1 MRLKYFLRGVGI
13 GILVTTIILT
23 VTHSSERRMS
33 DSEVIDR
40 AIELG
45 MSFSASHSG
54 QQSSTE
60 EASSEES
67 SAGQENSGDDVTDDL
82 QHESEAETEM
92 WSQSPS
98 ETASELA
105 GDGEALPGKE
115 SEAVTGMTTQA
126 TTETTETTETIETTE
141 ITETAETTTE
151 LTTEIEN
158 AGSAAGIM
166 NNEVTCTINI
176 TKGMSSRTV
185 CDMLKQNGIIED
197 AADFDRYLIKTG
209 YDDKIRVGEV
219 EVNSGMTYEELT
231 ASLYK
236 K

>member
-23 VTHSSERRMS
+23 VTHASERKMS

-60 EASSEES
+60 ESSPEES

-82 QHESEAETEM
+82 QHESETETEM
-92 WSQSPS
+92 GSQSPS
-98 ETASELA
+98 ETVSELA

-126 TTETTETTETIETTE
+126 ITETTETTET
-141 ITETAETTTE
+141 TTE
-151 LTTEIEN
+151 LTTGNDN
-158 AGSAAGIM
+158 AGSAAGVM

-176 TKGMSSRTV
+176 TRGMSSRTV

-231 ASLYK
+231 ALLYK

>member
-23 VTHSSERRMS
+23 ATHASERRMS

-54 QQSSTE
+54 QQSGTE
-60 EASSEES
+60 EASTDES
-67 SAGQENSGDDVTDDL
+67 STGQETSGDDVMDDL
-82 QHESEAETEM
+82 QHDGETETEM
-92 WSQSPS
+92 GSQSPS
-98 ETASELA
+98 ETVSESTS
-105 GDGEALPGKE
+105 DGEASPGKE

-126 TTETTETTETIETTE
+126 ITETI
-141 ITETAETTTE
+141 ETTTE
-151 LTTEIEN
+151 LTTENNN
-158 AGSAAGIM
+158 AGSAAGVM

>member
-23 VTHSSERRMS
+23 ATHASERRMS

-54 QQSSTE
+54 QQSGTE
-60 EASSEES
+60 EASSDES
-67 SAGQENSGDDVTDDL
+67 STGQETSGDDVTGDL
-82 QHESEAETEM
+82 QHDSETETEM
-92 WSQSPS
+92 GSQSPS
-98 ETASELA
+98 ETVSESTS
-105 GDGEALPGKE
+105 DGEASPGKE

-126 TTETTETTETIETTE
+126 ITETT
-141 ITETAETTTE
+141 ETTTE
-151 LTTEIEN
+151 LTTENNN
-158 AGSAAGIM
+158 ASSAAGVM

>member
-23 VTHSSERRMS
+23 ATHASERRMS
-33 DSEVIDR
+33 DSEVIDM

-45 MSFSASHSG
+45 LSFSASHTG
-54 QQSSTE
+54 QQSGTE
-60 EASSEES
+60 EASTDES
-67 SAGQENSGDDVTDDL
+67 STGQETSGDDVMDDL
-82 QHESEAETEM
+82 QHDGETETEM
-92 WSQSPS
+92 GSQSPS
-98 ETASELA
+98 ETVSESTS
-105 GDGEALPGKE
+105 DGEASPGKE

-126 TTETTETTETIETTE
+126 ITETT
-141 ITETAETTTE
+141 ETTTE
-151 LTTEIEN
+151 LTTENNN
-158 AGSAAGIM
+158 AGSAAGVM

>member
-23 VTHSSERRMS
+23 ATHASERRMS

-82 QHESEAETEM
+82 QHESETETEM
-92 WSQSPS
+92 GSQSPS
-98 ETASELA
+98 ETVSELA

-126 TTETTETTETIETTE
+126 TTET
-141 ITETAETTTE
+141 AETTTE
-151 LTTEIEN
+151 LTTENEN
-158 AGSAAGIM
+158 DGSAAGVM
-166 NNEVTCTINI
+166 NNEVTCTISI

>member
-23 VTHSSERRMS
+23 ATHASERRMS

-60 EASSEES
+60 ESSTEES
-67 SAGQENSGDDVTDDL
+67 SAGRENAGDDVTDDL
-82 QHESEAETEM
+82 QHESETETEM
-92 WSQSPS
+92 GSQSPS
-98 ETASELA
+98 ETVSEST
-105 GDGEALPGKE
+105 GDGEVLPGKE

-126 TTETTETTETIETTE
+126 ITETT
-141 ITETAETTTE
+141 ETTTE
-151 LTTEIEN
+151 LTTENNN
-158 AGSAAGIM
+158 AGSAAGVM

>member
-1 MRLKYFLRGVGI
+1 MKLKYFLRGVGI

-23 VTHSSERRMS
+23 ITHASERRMS

-54 QQSSTE
+54 QQSGTE
-60 EASSEES
+60 EESPDES
-67 SAGQENSGDDVTDDL
+67 STGQETSGDDVTDDL
-82 QHESEAETEM
+82 QNETETEPG
-92 WSQSPS
+92 SQSPS
-98 ETASELA
+98 ETVSESTSN
-105 GDGEALPGKE
+105 GEASTGKV

-126 TTETTETTETIETTE
+126 ITETTETTET
-141 ITETAETTTE
+141 TTE
-151 LTTEIEN
+151 LTTGNDN
-158 AGSAAGIM
+158 AGSAAGVM

-231 ASLYK
+231 ALLYK

>member
-23 VTHSSERRMS
+23 ATHASERRMS

-60 EASSEES
+60 ESSPEES

-82 QHESEAETEM
+82 QHESETETEM
-92 WSQSPS
+92 GSQSPS
-98 ETASELA
+98 ETVSELA

-126 TTETTETTETIETTE
+126 TTETT
-141 ITETAETTTE
+141 TE
-151 LTTEIEN
+151 LTTENEN
-158 AGSAAGIM
+158 DGSAAGVM
-166 NNEVTCTINI
+166 NNEVTCTISI

-231 ASLYK
+231 ALLYK

>member
-23 VTHSSERRMS
+23 ATHASERRMS

-54 QQSSTE
+54 QQSGTE
-60 EASSEES
+60 EASSDES
-67 SAGQENSGDDVTDDL
+67 STGQETSGDDVTDDL
-82 QHESEAETEM
+82 QHDGETETEM
-92 WSQSPS
+92 GSQSPS
-98 ETASELA
+98 ETVSESTS
-105 GDGEALPGKE
+105 DGEASPGKE
-115 SEAVTGMTTQA
+115 SEAVTGMTTKA
-126 TTETTETTETIETTE
+126 ITETTETTET
-141 ITETAETTTE
+141 TTE
-151 LTTEIEN
+151 LTTENNN
-158 AGSAAGIM
+158 AGSAAGVM

>member
-23 VTHSSERRMS
+23 ATHASERRMS

-54 QQSSTE
+54 QQSGTE
-60 EASSEES
+60 EASTDES
-67 SAGQENSGDDVTDDL
+67 STGQETSGDDVTDDL
-82 QHESEAETEM
+82 QHDGETETEM
-92 WSQSPS
+92 GSQSPS
-98 ETASELA
+98 ETVSESTS
-105 GDGEALPGKE
+105 DGEASPGKE

-126 TTETTETTETIETTE
+126 ITETT
-141 ITETAETTTE
+141 ETTTE
-151 LTTEIEN
+151 LTTENNN
-158 AGSAAGIM
+158 AGSAAGVM

-209 YDDKIRVGEV
+209 YDDKIRAGEV

>member
-45 MSFSASHSG
+45 MSFSASHSE

-67 SAGQENSGDDVTDDL
+67 STGQENSGDDVTDDL

-92 WSQSPS
+92 GSQSPS

-126 TTETTETTETIETTE
+126 TTETTETT
-141 ITETAETTTE
+141 TE
-151 LTTEIEN
+151 LTTENEN
-158 AGSAAGIM
+158 DGSAAGVM
-166 NNEVTCTINI
+166 NNEVTCTISI

-231 ASLYK
+231 ALLYNK
-236 K
+236 

>member
-1 MRLKYFLRGVGI
+1 
-13 GILVTTIILT
+13 
-23 VTHSSERRMS
+23 
-33 DSEVIDR
+33 
-40 AIELG
+40 

-60 EASSEES
+60 ESSPEES

-82 QHESEAETEM
+82 QHESETETEM
-92 WSQSPS
+92 GSQSPS
-98 ETASELA
+98 ETVSELA

-126 TTETTETTETIETTE
+126 TTET
-141 ITETAETTTE
+141 AETTTE
-151 LTTEIEN
+151 LTTENEN
-158 AGSAAGIM
+158 DGSAAGVM
-166 NNEVTCTINI
+166 NNEVTCTISI

-231 ASLYK
+231 ALLYK

>member
-23 VTHSSERRMS
+23 ATHASERRMS

-82 QHESEAETEM
+82 QHDVEAETEM
-92 WSQSPS
+92 GSQSPS

-126 TTETTETTETIETTE
+126 TTETTETT
-141 ITETAETTTE
+141 TE
-151 LTTEIEN
+151 LTTENNN
-158 AGSAAGIM
+158 AGSAAGVI

-231 ASLYK
+231 ALLYK

>member
-13 GILVTTIILT
+13 GILVITIILT
-23 VTHSSERRMS
+23 ATHASERRMS

-54 QQSSTE
+54 QQSGTE
-60 EASSEES
+60 EASTDES
-67 SAGQENSGDDVTDDL
+67 STGQETSGDDVTDDL
-82 QHESEAETEM
+82 QHDGETETEM
-92 WSQSPS
+92 GSQSPS
-98 ETASELA
+98 ETVSESTS
-105 GDGEALPGKE
+105 DGETSPGKE

-126 TTETTETTETIETTE
+126 ITETT
-141 ITETAETTTE
+141 ETTTE
-151 LTTEIEN
+151 LTTENNN
-158 AGSAAGIM
+158 AGSAAGVM

>member
-23 VTHSSERRMS
+23 ATHASERRMS

-54 QQSSTE
+54 QQSGTE
-60 EASSEES
+60 EASSDES
-67 SAGQENSGDDVTDDL
+67 STGQETSGDDVTDDL
-82 QHESEAETEM
+82 QHDSETETEM
-92 WSQSPS
+92 GSQSPS
-98 ETASELA
+98 ETVSESTS
-105 GDGEALPGKE
+105 DGEASPGKE

-126 TTETTETTETIETTE
+126 ITETT
-141 ITETAETTTE
+141 ETTTE
-151 LTTEIEN
+151 LTTENNN
-158 AGSAAGIM
+158 ASSAAGVM

-209 YDDKIRVGEV
+209 YDDKIRVGEI

>member
-23 VTHSSERRMS
+23 ATHASERRMS

-54 QQSSTE
+54 QQSGTE
-60 EASSEES
+60 EASTDES
-67 SAGQENSGDDVTDDL
+67 STGQETSGDDVTDDL
-82 QHESEAETEM
+82 QHDGETETEM
-92 WSQSPS
+92 GSQSPS
-98 ETASELA
+98 ETVAESTC
-105 GDGEALPGKE
+105 DGEASPGKE

-126 TTETTETTETIETTE
+126 ITDTT
-141 ITETAETTTE
+141 ETTTE
-151 LTTEIEN
+151 LTTENNN
-158 AGSAAGIM
+158 AGSAAGVM

>member
-23 VTHSSERRMS
+23 ATHASERRMS

-54 QQSSTE
+54 QQSGTE
-60 EASSEES
+60 EASPDES
-67 SAGQENSGDDVTDDL
+67 STGQETSGDDVTDDL
-82 QHESEAETEM
+82 QHDGETEKEM
-92 WSQSPS
+92 GSQSPS
-98 ETASELA
+98 ETVSESTS
-105 GDGEALPGKE
+105 DGEASTGKV

-126 TTETTETTETIETTE
+126 ITETT
-141 ITETAETTTE
+141 ETTTE
-151 LTTEIEN
+151 LTTENNN
-158 AGSAAGIM
+158 AGFATGVM

-231 ASLYK
+231 ALLYK

>member
-23 VTHSSERRMS
+23 ATHASERRMS

-54 QQSSTE
+54 QQSGTE
-60 EASSEES
+60 EASTDES
-67 SAGQENSGDDVTDDL
+67 STGQETSGDDVTDDL
-82 QHESEAETEM
+82 QHDGETETEM
-92 WSQSPS
+92 GSQSPS
-98 ETASELA
+98 ETVSESTS
-105 GDGEALPGKE
+105 DGEASPGKE

-126 TTETTETTETIETTE
+126 ITETTETTET
-141 ITETAETTTE
+141 TTE
-151 LTTEIEN
+151 LTTENNN
-158 AGSAAGIM
+158 AGSAAGVM

-231 ASLYK
+231 ALLYK

>member
-23 VTHSSERRMS
+23 ATHASERRMS

-60 EASSEES
+60 ESSPEES
-67 SAGQENSGDDVTDDL
+67 SAGRENSSDDVTDDL
-82 QHESEAETEM
+82 QHESETETEM
-92 WSQSPS
+92 ESQSPS
-98 ETASELA
+98 ETVSESTS
-105 GDGEALPGKE
+105 DGEASPGKE

-126 TTETTETTETIETTE
+126 
-141 ITETAETTTE
+141 ITETTTE
-151 LTTEIEN
+151 LTTEN
-158 AGSAAGIM
+158 GNDGSAAGVM
-166 NNEVTCTINI
+166 NNDVTCTINI

>member
-23 VTHSSERRMS
+23 ATHASERRMS

-54 QQSSTE
+54 QQSGTE
-60 EASSEES
+60 EASLDES
-67 SAGQENSGDDVTDDL
+67 STGQETSGDDVTDDS
-82 QHESEAETEM
+82 QNETETEPG
-92 WSQSPS
+92 SQSSS
-98 ETASELA
+98 ETVSESTSA
-105 GDGEALPGKE
+105 GEASTGKV

-126 TTETTETTETIETTE
+126 ITETTETT
-141 ITETAETTTE
+141 ETTTE
-151 LTTEIEN
+151 LTTEIET

-231 ASLYK
+231 ALLYK

>member
-23 VTHSSERRMS
+23 ATHASERRMS

-54 QQSSTE
+54 QQSGTE
-60 EASSEES
+60 EASSDES
-67 SAGQENSGDDVTDDL
+67 STGQETSGDDVTDDL
-82 QHESEAETEM
+82 QHDSETETEM
-92 WSQSPS
+92 GSQSPS
-98 ETASELA
+98 ETVSESTS
-105 GDGEALPGKE
+105 DGEASPGKE
-115 SEAVTGMTTQA
+115 SEAVTGMKTQA
-126 TTETTETTETIETTE
+126 ITETT
-141 ITETAETTTE
+141 ETTTE
-151 LTTEIEN
+151 LTTENNN
-158 AGSAAGIM
+158 ASSAAGVM

>member
-60 EASSEES
+60 ESSPEES

-82 QHESEAETEM
+82 QHESETETEM
-92 WSQSPS
+92 ESQSPS
-98 ETASELA
+98 ETVSELA

-126 TTETTETTETIETTE
+126 TTET
-141 ITETAETTTE
+141 AETTTE
-151 LTTEIEN
+151 LTTENEN
-158 AGSAAGIM
+158 DGSAAGVM
-166 NNEVTCTINI
+166 NNEVTCTISI

-231 ASLYK
+231 ALLYK

>member
-23 VTHSSERRMS
+23 ATHASERRMS

-54 QQSSTE
+54 QQSGTE
-60 EASSEES
+60 ETSPDES
-67 SAGQENSGDDVTDDL
+67 STGQGISGDDVTDDL
-82 QHESEAETEM
+82 QHDGETETEM
-92 WSQSPS
+92 GSQSPS
-98 ETASELA
+98 ETVSESTS
-105 GDGEALPGKE
+105 DGEASPGKE

-126 TTETTETTETIETTE
+126 ITETT
-141 ITETAETTTE
+141 ETTTE
-151 LTTEIEN
+151 LTTENEN
-158 AGSAAGIM
+158 AGSAAGVM

-231 ASLYK
+231 ALLYK

>member
-23 VTHSSERRMS
+23 VTHASERRMP

-60 EASSEES
+60 ESSPEES
-67 SAGQENSGDDVTDDL
+67 SAVRENAGDDVTDDL
-82 QHESEAETEM
+82 QHESETETEM
-92 WSQSPS
+92 GSQSPS
-98 ETASELA
+98 ETVSEST

-126 TTETTETTETIETTE
+126 TTE
-141 ITETAETTTE
+141 
-151 LTTEIEN
+151 LTTENEN
-158 AGSAAGIM
+158 DGSAAGVM

-231 ASLYK
+231 AILYK

>member
-23 VTHSSERRMS
+23 ATHASERRMS

-54 QQSSTE
+54 QQSGTE
-60 EASSEES
+60 EASTDES
-67 SAGQENSGDDVTDDL
+67 STGQETSGVDVMDDL
-82 QHESEAETEM
+82 QHDGETETEM
-92 WSQSPS
+92 GSQSPS
-98 ETASELA
+98 ETVSESTS
-105 GDGEALPGKE
+105 DGEASPGKE

-126 TTETTETTETIETTE
+126 ITETT
-141 ITETAETTTE
+141 ETTTE
-151 LTTEIEN
+151 LTTENNN
-158 AGSAAGIM
+158 AGSAAGVM

>member
-23 VTHSSERRMS
+23 ATHASERRMS

-60 EASSEES
+60 ESAPEES
-67 SAGQENSGDDVTDDL
+67 SAGRENSSDDVTDDL
-82 QHESEAETEM
+82 QHESETETEM
-92 WSQSPS
+92 ESQSPS
-98 ETASELA
+98 ETVSEST

-126 TTETTETTETIETTE
+126 ITETT
-141 ITETAETTTE
+141 ETTTE
-151 LTTEIEN
+151 LTTENNN
-158 AGSAAGIM
+158 AGSAAGVM

>member
-92 WSQSPS
+92 GSQSPS
-98 ETASELA
+98 ETVSESTS
-105 GDGEALPGKE
+105 DGEASPGKE

-126 TTETTETTETIETTE
+126 ITETT
-141 ITETAETTTE
+141 ETTTE
-151 LTTEIEN
+151 LTTENNN
-158 AGSAAGIM
+158 AGSAAGVM

>member
-23 VTHSSERRMS
+23 ATHASERRMS

-92 WSQSPS
+92 GSQSPS

-126 TTETTETTETIETTE
+126 TTETTETT
-141 ITETAETTTE
+141 TE
-151 LTTEIEN
+151 LTTENNN
-158 AGSAAGIM
+158 AGSAAGVM

>member
-23 VTHSSERRMS
+23 ATHASERRMS

-92 WSQSPS
+92 GSQSHS

-126 TTETTETTETIETTE
+126 TTETA
-141 ITETAETTTE
+141 ETATE
-151 LTTEIEN
+151 LTTENEN
-158 AGSAAGIM
+158 DGSAAGGM
-166 NNEVTCTINI
+166 NNEVTCTISI

>member
-67 SAGQENSGDDVTDDL
+67 SAWQENSGDDVTDDL

-92 WSQSPS
+92 GSQSPS

-126 TTETTETTETIETTE
+126 TTET
-141 ITETAETTTE
+141 AETTTE
-151 LTTEIEN
+151 LTTENNN
-158 AGSAAGIM
+158 AGSAAGVM

-185 CDMLKQNGIIED
+185 CDMLKQNGLIED

>member
-23 VTHSSERRMS
+23 ATHASERRMS

-60 EASSEES
+60 ESAPEES
-67 SAGQENSGDDVTDDL
+67 SAGRENSSDDVTDDL
-82 QHESEAETEM
+82 QHDGETETEM
-92 WSQSPS
+92 GSQSPS
-98 ETASELA
+98 ETVSESTS
-105 GDGEALPGKE
+105 DGEASPGKE

-126 TTETTETTETIETTE
+126 ITETT
-141 ITETAETTTE
+141 ETTTE
-151 LTTEIEN
+151 LTTENNN
-158 AGSAAGIM
+158 AGSAAGVM

>member
-23 VTHSSERRMS
+23 ATHASERRMS

-54 QQSSTE
+54 QQSGTE
-60 EASSEES
+60 EASTDES
-67 SAGQENSGDDVTDDL
+67 STGQETSGDDVTDDL
-82 QHESEAETEM
+82 QHDGETETEM
-92 WSQSPS
+92 GSQSPS
-98 ETASELA
+98 ETVSESTS
-105 GDGEALPGKE
+105 DGEASPGKE

-126 TTETTETTETIETTE
+126 ITETT
-141 ITETAETTTE
+141 ETTTE
-151 LTTEIEN
+151 LTTENNN
-158 AGSAAGIM
+158 AGSAAGVM

-219 EVNSGMTYEELT
+219 GVNSGMTYEELT
-231 ASLYK
+231 LYK

>member
-23 VTHSSERRMS
+23 ATHASERRMS

-54 QQSSTE
+54 QQSGTE
-60 EASSEES
+60 EASSDES
-67 SAGQENSGDDVTDDL
+67 STGQENSGDDVTDDL

-92 WSQSPS
+92 GSQSPS

-126 TTETTETTETIETTE
+126 TTETTETTETTD
-141 ITETAETTTE
+141 TAETTTE

>member
-13 GILVTTIILT
+13 GIIVTTIILT
-23 VTHSSERRMS
+23 ITHASDRKMS

-45 MSFSASHSG
+45 MSFSASHSE
-54 QQSSTE
+54 QQGETEESSPNESSTE
-60 EASSEES
+60 
-67 SAGQENSGDDVTDDL
+67 QETSGDEVTDGP
-82 QHESEAETEM
+82 QYESETETETE
-92 WSQSPS
+92 SQSTS
-98 ETASELA
+98 ETVTESTD
-105 GDGEALPGKE
+105 GGEALPEKE
-115 SEAVTGMTTQA
+115 SE
-126 TTETTETTETIETTE
+126 I
-141 ITETAETTTE
+141 ITETATQAI
-151 LTTEIEN
+151 TEI
-158 AGSAAGIM
+158 AAESTI
-166 NNEVTCTINI
+166 ELITCTISI

-185 CDMLKQNGIIED
+185 CDMLKQNGIIDD

-231 ASLYK
+231 VALYK

>member
-60 EASSEES
+60 ESSPEES

-92 WSQSPS
+92 GSQSPS

-105 GDGEALPGKE
+105 GDGEASPGKE
-115 SEAVTGMTTQA
+115 SEAVTEMTTKA
-126 TTETTETTETIETTE
+126 
-141 ITETAETTTE
+141 ITETTTE
-151 LTTEIEN
+151 LTTENNN
-158 AGSAAGIM
+158 AGSAAGVM

>member
-23 VTHSSERRMS
+23 ATHASERRMS

-54 QQSSTE
+54 QQSGTE
-60 EASSEES
+60 EASTDES
-67 SAGQENSGDDVTDDL
+67 STGQETSGDDVTDDL
-82 QHESEAETEM
+82 QHESETETEM
-92 WSQSPS
+92 GSQSPS
-98 ETASELA
+98 ETVSELA

-126 TTETTETTETIETTE
+126 TTET
-141 ITETAETTTE
+141 AETTTE
-151 LTTEIEN
+151 LTTENEN
-158 AGSAAGIM
+158 DGSAAGVM
-166 NNEVTCTINI
+166 NNEVTCTISI

-231 ASLYK
+231 ALLYK

>member
-23 VTHSSERRMS
+23 ATHASERRMS

-92 WSQSPS
+92 GSQSHS

-126 TTETTETTETIETTE
+126 TTETA
-141 ITETAETTTE
+141 ETATE
-151 LTTEIEN
+151 LTTENEN
-158 AGSAAGIM
+158 DGSAAGGM

>member
-23 VTHSSERRMS
+23 ATHASERRMS

-54 QQSSTE
+54 QQSGTE
-60 EASSEES
+60 EASSDES
-67 SAGQENSGDDVTDDL
+67 STGQETSGDDVTDDL
-82 QHESEAETEM
+82 QHDSETETEM
-92 WSQSPS
+92 GSQSPS
-98 ETASELA
+98 ETVSESTS
-105 GDGEALPGKE
+105 DGEASPGKV

-126 TTETTETTETIETTE
+126 ITETT
-141 ITETAETTTE
+141 ETTTE

-231 ASLYK
+231 ALLYK

>member
-13 GILVTTIILT
+13 GMLVTTIILT
-23 VTHSSERRMS
+23 ATHASERRMS

-54 QQSSTE
+54 QQSGTE
-60 EASSEES
+60 EASTDES
-67 SAGQENSGDDVTDDL
+67 STGQETSGDDVTDDL
-82 QHESEAETEM
+82 QHDGETETEM
-92 WSQSPS
+92 GSQSPS
-98 ETASELA
+98 ETVSESTS
-105 GDGEALPGKE
+105 DGEASPGKE

-126 TTETTETTETIETTE
+126 
-141 ITETAETTTE
+141 ITETTTE
-151 LTTEIEN
+151 LTTENNN
-158 AGSAAGIM
+158 AGSAAGVM